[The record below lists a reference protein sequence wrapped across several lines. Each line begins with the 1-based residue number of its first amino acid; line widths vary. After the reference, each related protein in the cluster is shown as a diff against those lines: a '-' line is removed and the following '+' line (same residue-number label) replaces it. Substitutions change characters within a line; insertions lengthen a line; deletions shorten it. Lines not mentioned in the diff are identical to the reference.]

1 MYMKI
6 AVLNNSGNV
15 GKSTI
20 CQTLLKPRLEESQI
34 IRVETINSDGSN
46 DNKLSAK
53 EFDEI
58 LKSID
63 DSECTIID
71 IGSSNIEQFMVQM
84 LEFKGSHELIDYF
97 MVPVT
102 TQDKQQRDSI
112 NTINNLLDSGIEK
125 EKIKVIFNQAEK
137 DIEIRKQYAIFLA
150 DKTCNKIT
158 GDSPAIVYYNNIFN
172 ILTKSGL
179 KYDDVYNDDRDF
191 RTLIRSAE
199 NKELRQE
206 LSNLRTVKMLMN
218 GFNSDLDIAFGNL
231 NLS

>member
-20 CQTLLKPRLEESQI
+20 CQTLLKPRLENSEI
-34 IRVETINSDGSN
+34 IRVETINSDGTS
-46 DNKLSAK
+46 DEKVSAR

-58 LKSID
+58 LKRID
-63 DSECTIID
+63 DAECTIID
-71 IGSSNIEQFMVQM
+71 VGSSNIEQFMVQM

-97 MVPVT
+97 LIPVT

-112 NTINNLLDSGIEK
+112 NTINNLLDSGIEM
-125 EKIKVIFNQAEK
+125 ERIKIILNQAEK
-137 DIEIRKQYAIFLA
+137 DLEIKKQYSIFMNN
-150 DKTCNKIT
+150 KQCKKIT
-158 GDSPAIVYYNNIFN
+158 GDNPAIVYYNNIFN

-179 KYDDVYNDDRDF
+179 RYDDIYNDDRDF
-191 RTLIRSAE
+191 RSLIRSAE
-199 NKELRQE
+199 SKETRQE

-218 GFNSDLDIAFGNL
+218 GFNSDLDIAFKNL
-231 NLS
+231 DIA

>member
-1 MYMKI
+1 MKM

-20 CQTLLKPRLEESQI
+20 CQTLLKPRLKDAEI
-34 IRVETINSDGSN
+34 IRVETINSDGTN

-58 LKSID
+58 LKCID
-63 DSECTIID
+63 DTDCTIID

-84 LEFKGSHELIDYF
+84 LEFQGSHELIDYF
-97 MVPVT
+97 VVPVT

-125 EKIKVIFNQAEK
+125 ERIKVIFNQAEK
-137 DIEIRKQYAIFLA
+137 DIEIRKQYSVFLA

-158 GDSPAIVYYNNIFN
+158 GDSPAVVYYNNIFN

-179 KYDDVYNDDRDF
+179 RYDDIYNDERDF

-199 NKELRQE
+199 SKEARQE

-218 GFNSDLDIAFGNL
+218 GFNSDLDIAFQKL
-231 NLS
+231 NLA